1 MPKMKISENENSHKN
16 TFSKNEVARLKIVA
30 CSVLKQMYRQ
40 TNKKAKTEAALS
52 GLSELLALAHHQG
65 AVQLYM
71 ICHGAIKYQLR
82 HSGGI

>member
-30 CSVLKQMYRQ
+30 CSVLTDVQ

-52 GLSELLALAHHQG
+52 GLLELLA
-65 AVQLYM
+65 
-71 ICHGAIKYQLR
+71 
-82 HSGGI
+82 